1 MQYILF
7 IIFFVVYIY
16 INYSEFPRYAEAS
29 WRILIGLNYS
39 KESAASLLGILDVY
53 TELNPKFVDQDI
65 LYEKSSFSTRTE
77 YLNQDQKLNETFI
90 NDEIPMG
97 INRFTTFEQKSFL
110 KNLAQENH
118 LNIFDIKIQLN
129 TLNYFQKDERFFEI
143 NDINVAIDKYLN
155 KFYPQLLGIRHIIVD
170 KAYKYYDFF
179 KNKN

>member
-1 MQYILF
+1 MQYILL

-65 LYEKSSFSTRTE
+65 LHEKSSFSTRAD

-90 NDEIPMG
+90 YDEIPMG
-97 INRFTTFEQKSFL
+97 INKFTNFEQKCFL

-118 LNIFDIKIQLN
+118 LNIFDIQIQLN
-129 TLNYFQKDERFFEI
+129 TLNFFQKDERFFEI
-143 NDINVAIDKYLN
+143 NDINEAIDKYLN
-155 KFYPQLLGIRHIIVD
+155 KFYPELLDKRHNIVD
-170 KAYKYYDFF
+170 KAYKYYDYF

>member
-29 WRILIGLNYS
+29 WRILIELNYT

-65 LYEKSSFSTRTE
+65 LHEKSSFSTRAD

-90 NDEIPMG
+90 YDEIPMG
-97 INRFTTFEQKSFL
+97 INKFTIFEQKSFL

-118 LNIFDIKIQLN
+118 LNIFDIQIQLN
-129 TLNYFQKDERFFEI
+129 TLNFFQKDERFFEI
-143 NDINVAIDKYLN
+143 NDINEAIDKYLN
-155 KFYPQLLGIRHIIVD
+155 KFYPELLDKRHIIVD
-170 KAYKYYDFF
+170 KAYKYYDYF

>member
-7 IIFFVVYIY
+7 IIFFVVYVY

-29 WRILIGLNYS
+29 WRILIELNYT

-65 LYEKSSFSTRTE
+65 LHEKSSFSTRAD

-90 NDEIPMG
+90 YDEIPMG
-97 INRFTTFEQKSFL
+97 INKFTNFEQKCFL

-118 LNIFDIKIQLN
+118 LNIFDIQIQLN
-129 TLNYFQKDERFFEI
+129 TLNFFQKDERFFEI
-143 NDINVAIDKYLN
+143 NDINEAIDKYLN
-155 KFYPQLLGIRHIIVD
+155 KFYPELLDKRHIIVD
-170 KAYKYYDFF
+170 KAYKYYDYF

>member
-29 WRILIGLNYS
+29 WRILIGLNYT

-77 YLNQDQKLNETFI
+77 YLNQDQKLNDTFI

-97 INRFTTFEQKSFL
+97 INKFTNLEEKSFL

-118 LNIFDIKIQLN
+118 LSMFDIQIQLN
-129 TLNYFQKDERFFEI
+129 TLNFFQKDERFFEI
-143 NDINVAIDKYLN
+143 NDINEAIDKYLN
-155 KFYPQLLGIRHIIVD
+155 KFYPELLDKRHIIVD
-170 KAYKYYDFF
+170 KANKYYDYF

>member
-7 IIFFVVYIY
+7 IIFFVIYIY

-77 YLNQDQKLNETFI
+77 YLNQDQKLNDTFI

-97 INRFTTFEQKSFL
+97 INKFTNLEEKSFL

-118 LNIFDIKIQLN
+118 LSMFDIQIQLN
-129 TLNYFQKDERFFEI
+129 TLNFFQKDERFFEI
-143 NDINVAIDKYLN
+143 NDINEAIDKYLN
-155 KFYPQLLGIRHIIVD
+155 KFYPQLLDKRHIIVD
-170 KAYKYYDFF
+170 KANKYYDYF

>member
-1 MQYILF
+1 MQYILL

-77 YLNQDQKLNETFI
+77 YLNQDQKINDTFI

-97 INRFTTFEQKSFL
+97 INKFTNLEEKSFL

-118 LNIFDIKIQLN
+118 LSMFDIQIQLN
-129 TLNYFQKDERFFEI
+129 TLNFFQKDERFFEI
-143 NDINVAIDKYLN
+143 NDINEAIDKYLN
-155 KFYPQLLGIRHIIVD
+155 KFYPELLDNRHIIVD
-170 KAYKYYDFF
+170 KANKYYDYF

>member
-1 MQYILF
+1 MQYILL

-77 YLNQDQKLNETFI
+77 YLNQDQKLNDTFI

-97 INRFTTFEQKSFL
+97 INKFTNLEEKSFL

-118 LNIFDIKIQLN
+118 LSMFDIQIQLN
-129 TLNYFQKDERFFEI
+129 TLNFFQKDERFFEI
-143 NDINVAIDKYLN
+143 NDINEAIDKYLN
-155 KFYPQLLGIRHIIVD
+155 KFYPELLDKRHIIVD
-170 KAYKYYDFF
+170 KANKYYDYF

>member
-1 MQYILF
+1 MQLIIL
-7 IIFFVVYIY
+7 IIVFVVYVY

-53 TELNPKFVDQDI
+53 TELNPRFVDKDI
-65 LYEKSSFSTRTE
+65 LHEKSSFSTRAE
-77 YLNQDQKLNETFI
+77 YLNQNQKLNETFI

-97 INRFTTFEQKSFL
+97 INKFTNLEEKSFL

-118 LNIFDIKIQLN
+118 LSMFDIQIQLN
-129 TLNYFQKDERFFEI
+129 TLNFFQKDERFFEI
-143 NDINVAIDKYLN
+143 NDINEVIDKYLN
-155 KFYPQLLGIRHIIVD
+155 KFYPDLLDKRHIIVD
-170 KAYKYYDFF
+170 KAYKYYDYF

>member
-1 MQYILF
+1 MQLILL
-7 IIFFVVYIY
+7 IIVFVVYVY

-65 LYEKSSFSTRTE
+65 LREKSTFSTRAD
-77 YLNQDQKLNETFI
+77 YLNQDQKLTETFI

-118 LNIFDIKIQLN
+118 LNIFDIQIQLN
-129 TLNYFQKDERFFEI
+129 TLNFFQKDERFFEI
-143 NDINVAIDKYLN
+143 NDINEAIDKYLN
-155 KFYPQLLGIRHIIVD
+155 KFYPDLLDKRHIIVD
-170 KAYKYYDFF
+170 KANKYYDYF

>member
-77 YLNQDQKLNETFI
+77 YLNQDQKLNDTFI

-97 INRFTTFEQKSFL
+97 INKFTNLEEKSFL

-118 LNIFDIKIQLN
+118 LSMFDIQIQLN
-129 TLNYFQKDERFFEI
+129 TLNFFQKDERFFEI

>member
-77 YLNQDQKLNETFI
+77 YLNQDQKLNDTFI

-97 INRFTTFEQKSFL
+97 INKFTNLEEKSFL

-118 LNIFDIKIQLN
+118 LSMFDIQIQLN
-129 TLNYFQKDERFFEI
+129 TLNFFQKDERFFEI
-143 NDINVAIDKYLN
+143 NDINEAIDKYLN
-155 KFYPQLLGIRHIIVD
+155 KFYPQLLDKRHIIVD
-170 KAYKYYDFF
+170 KANKYYDYF

>member
-1 MQYILF
+1 MQYILL

-65 LYEKSSFSTRTE
+65 LREKSTFSTRAD
-77 YLNQDQKLNETFI
+77 YLNQDQKLNDTFI

-97 INRFTTFEQKSFL
+97 INKFTNLEEKSFL
-110 KNLAQENH
+110 KNLAQENN
-118 LNIFDIKIQLN
+118 LNIFDIQIQLN
-129 TLNYFQKDERFFEI
+129 TLNFFQKDERFFEI
-143 NDINVAIDKYLN
+143 NNINEAVDKYLD
-155 KFYPQLLGIRHIIVD
+155 KFYPELLGQRHIIVD
-170 KAYKYYDFF
+170 KANKYYDFF

>member
-65 LYEKSSFSTRTE
+65 LREKSTFSTRAD
-77 YLNQDQKLNETFI
+77 YLNQDQKLSETFI